1 MKRFFISL
9 CLVLVAYG
17 CAGFIKNS
25 GKTAKMTRLV
35 FALSVLCSLISIL
48 PTISLDFP
56 SFNSVNEAEY
66 TNTELS
72 EEVFKETVAR
82 LLQSENITYSKIQII
97 SSKNED
103 KSINIDKI
111 KISGASDPNKAR
123 EVLEQNIKIERI
135 EVS

>member
-1 MKRFFISL
+1 M
-9 CLVLVAYG
+9 LVAYG

-35 FALSVLCSLISIL
+35 FALSVLCSLISVL

-56 SFNSVNEAEY
+56 SFNSVSEAEY